1 MRAPGHDAFARA
13 LTGARAE
20 RRWPEHLAMAALFT
34 AAVLVGRAT
43 RMNGTGL
50 ALIWPAA
57 GIGVLWVARARGRR
71 QTVVASTLLAVLA
84 GVLNGVTG
92 AGLVV
97 GAALGVANALQAVAW
112 CRVTSAVQRHL
123 GRAPLRVRGPA
134 DLIAGTV
141 AALLAAA
148 LGALVAGIAI
158 AAVDHVAPGPV
169 VGQWVARNAI
179 GILVVGVPALVLT
192 DPARPRLRD
201 RRPRQAV
208 EAGVAVVV
216 AAAVYVAF
224 FATVSS
230 PAAAF
235 LLLPLGIVV
244 AERYSADTGG
254 VYTLV
259 TGSVVVWCTL
269 LGLGPLAVSNPHEAA
284 FLAQA
289 LVGVSFAITLSLA
302 LRNEERH
309 AARAAAE
316 EAQRQTQHQAGLL
329 NTIVETTPHAIVVYG
344 RDGST
349 VHSNAAARRL
359 LGDPPGERWTQQFD
373 QLEPDGSARPLA
385 DSLIAGALSGDEQT
399 DVELAERDAASP
411 RYLSASATPVP
422 RDADDATGGG
432 AILTVRD
439 VTRARQTEREV
450 REARDRLS
458 NLMDAATLQIIIG
471 VDGAG
476 SITVFNRGAARIL
489 GHAPATMI
497 GSPLADLWEPAE
509 LAGLARELGTT
520 VDEALPALARR
531 GHDSARR
538 WTLVRADGT
547 HLVAEMT
554 ISATSD
560 GTGFVCVA
568 QDVSEQVAAEAR
580 LADSEQRF
588 RLAFGTAPITMLILE
603 TADRS
608 AAVLEANATASAFT
622 GHPPDELRG
631 RALHDLVHPEDRG
644 TSRRWFA
651 RLLRDP
657 EEAQRAE
664 VRFVDADGDTRWG
677 VLSARVVDFT
687 PPGGAPSDYVL
698 CLIQDITA
706 RRRAEAALLH
716 QSLHDPLTGL
726 PNRALVRDRLVEAT
740 ATGGVA
746 GLLFCDLDGFKEVND
761 TFGHPAGD
769 AALKS
774 IASRLDMRVR
784 PVDTL
789 ARVGGDEF
797 AVVCPGI
804 STLAELRKVAARLLE
819 AFELPV
825 GEDGVDSVPVGMSIG
840 MVLVRPGT
848 DTETALARADAA
860 MYEAKR
866 AGRNTIRAYRD
877 TGAGEG
883 TASLLRDLRAAL
895 RDDQFAL
902 HAQPI
907 VDLASGAVSAVEMLL
922 RWRHPERG
930 LTAPADF
937 LPTLESSTLMV
948 PVGRWVLREAC
959 RAGATW
965 HREHGPQAPEIHV
978 NIAADQLEQPDF
990 VEDVLGALDAT
1001 GLPPGKLV
1009 LEITETKMPRLE
1021 RVHLLGLDDLRRRGV
1036 RLAMDDVG
1044 TGYAGLAQFT
1054 ELPLDLVKLDQR
1066 FVAQLGS
1073 DPRCDAVMRAVL
1085 GLSEALGL
1093 DAIAEGVETEAQ
1105 AAILRAA
1112 GYRTAQGFLFGKPAP
1127 ITDALPSVTSVETRA
1142 AG

>member
-1 MRAPGHDAFARA
+1 MRPTSGDALARA
-13 LTGARAE
+13 LGRARGE
-20 RRWPEHLAMAALFT
+20 RRWADHVAMAALFT

-43 RMNGTGL
+43 RMDETGL

-57 GIGVLWVARARGRR
+57 GIGVLWVARARGHR
-71 QTVVASTLLAVLA
+71 QSVVATGLLAVLA

-92 AGLVV
+92 AGPVV
-97 GAALGVANALQAVAW
+97 GAALGVANALQAVVW
-112 CRVTSAVQRHL
+112 CRVTCAVQRRL
-123 GRAPLRVRGPA
+123 GREPLRIRGPA
-134 DLIAGTV
+134 DLIAGAF
-141 AALLAAA
+141 AALVASA
-148 LGALVAGIAI
+148 LGALVAAVALG
-158 AAVDHVAPGPV
+158 AADQASLAPV
-169 VGQWVARNAI
+169 IGQWIARNSI
-179 GILVVGVPALVLT
+179 GILVVGAPALVLA
-192 DPARPRLRD
+192 DPDRSRLRA
-201 RRPRQAV
+201 RRPRQRA
-208 EAGVAVVV
+208 EAAGAVVA

-235 LLLPLGIVV
+235 LLLPVGIVV
-244 AERYSADTGG
+244 AERYGADTGG
-254 VYTLV
+254 VYSLV
-259 TGSVVVWCTL
+259 SGTVVVWCTL
-269 LGLGPLAVSNPHEAA
+269 LGLGPLAVPNPHEAA

-289 LVGVSFAITLSLA
+289 LVGVSCAITLSLA
-302 LRNEERH
+302 LRNDERH

-316 EAQRQTQHQAGLL
+316 EAQRQTQHQANLL

-349 VHSNAAARRL
+349 VHSNAAAQRL
-359 LGDPPGERWTQQFD
+359 LGDAPDDRWARRFD
-373 QLEPDGSARPLA
+373 QLAPDGSLRPVA
-385 DSLIAGALSGDEQT
+385 DSLLAGALGGEEQAE
-399 DVELAERDAASP
+399 VELVERATADP
-411 RYLSASATPVP
+411 RYLAASATSV
-422 RDADDATGGG
+422 RDVDAATGGG

-439 VTRARQTEREV
+439 VTRARRTEREV

-458 NLMDAATLQIIIG
+458 NLMDAASLQIIIG
-471 VDGAG
+471 ADDTGT
-476 SITVFNRGAARIL
+476 ITVFNRGAAQIL
-489 GHAPATMI
+489 GHLADAMI
-497 GSPLADLWEPAE
+497 GRPLADLWEPAE
-509 LAGLARELGTT
+509 LADLAREIDAPPEG
-520 VDEALPALARR
+520 ALPELARR
-531 GHDSARR
+531 GLSAPRR

-547 HLVAEMT
+547 RLIAEMT

-560 GTGFVCVA
+560 GSGLVCIA
-568 QDVSEQVAAEAR
+568 KDVSEQVAAEAR

-588 RLAFGTAPITMLILE
+588 RLAFGTAPITMLILD
-603 TADRS
+603 TAARS
-608 AAVLEANATASAFT
+608 AAILEANATATTFT
-622 GHPPDELRG
+622 GHPADRLREHT
-631 RALHDLVHPEDRG
+631 LHDLVHPEDRG

-651 RLLRDP
+651 RLLRDS
-657 EEAQRAE
+657 EAQAPAE
-664 VRFVDADGDTRWG
+664 LRFVGADGETRWG
-677 VLSARVVDFT
+677 VTSARLVEFAL
-687 PPGGAPSDYVL
+687 PGGSPSAYVL
-698 CLIQDITA
+698 CIVEDITA
-706 RRRAEAALLH
+706 RRRAEAALLR

-726 PNRALVRDRLVEAT
+726 PNRALLRDRLVEAT

-769 AALKS
+769 AALKA
-774 IASRLDMRVR
+774 IAGRLDMRVR

-804 STLAELRKVAARLLE
+804 STLAELRKVGSRLLE
-819 AFELPV
+819 AFELPIAD
-825 GEDGVDSVPVGMSIG
+825 DGAGSFPVGMSIG

-848 DTETALARADAA
+848 DIETALARADAA

-877 TGAGEG
+877 QGASEG
-883 TASLLRDLRAAL
+883 TASLLRDLRTAL
-895 RDDQFAL
+895 RDEQFTL

-907 VDLASGAVSAVEMLL
+907 VALDSGAVTAVEMLL

-930 LTAPADF
+930 LTAPGDF

-959 RAGATW
+959 RAAAAW
-965 HREHGPQAPEIHV
+965 HRAHGAKAPEVHV

-990 VEDVLGALDAT
+990 VEEVLAALDESD
-1001 GLPPGKLV
+1001 LPPGKLV

-1021 RVHLLGLDDLRRRGV
+1021 RVHLLGLAELRQRGV

-1066 FVAQLGS
+1066 FVAQLGN

-1093 DAIAEGVETEAQ
+1093 EAIAEGVETQAQ

-1112 GYRTAQGFLFGKPAP
+1112 GYRTAQGFLFGRPAP
-1127 ITDALPSVTSVETRA
+1127 VTDALPTVAPLETRA